1 MARESPRAPGCGQA
15 TKAGALAR
23 SRKNGHFQFMSGL
36 LDVPAIRE
44 RMLRL
49 SVEEYHRWTE
59 GQATELLR
67 GIVIKKMSKSPLHY
81 ATIEAL
87 REVLSGQIKPG
98 WVLRQEG
105 PLTFADS
112 EPEPDL
118 AIVRG
123 TRSDYRLAHPVS
135 AELVIEVAVSSFEID
150 LVKAHVYAEAGVP
163 EYWIVCPEKKQ
174 VEVFRLPQGSEGYAE
189 HLTVSA
195 PAVLESSVLL
205 NVQVNLASLFV

>member
-1 MARESPRAPGCGQA
+1 
-15 TKAGALAR
+15 
-23 SRKNGHFQFMSGL
+23 MSGL
-36 LDVPAIRE
+36 LDLPAIRE

-49 SVEEYHRWTE
+49 SVDEYHRWTE
-59 GQATELLR
+59 GQPTELLH

-87 REVLSGQIKPG
+87 REILSGQIKPG

-123 TRSDYRLAHPVS
+123 RRSDYRQAHPVS

-150 LVKAHVYAEAGVP
+150 LVKGHVYAEAAIP
-163 EYWIVCPEKKQ
+163 EYWIVCPEEKR
-174 VEVFRLPQGSEGYAE
+174 VEVFRLPQGPDGYAE
-189 HLTVSA
+189 HIIVSA
-195 PAVLESSVLL
+195 PDFLKSSVLP
-205 NVQVNLASLFV
+205 NIQVDLATLFV